1 MEATEHTLVRWTAP
15 ATEDPPAQNVSGA
28 QAEKPCL
35 KPNRGPGHFTTWW
48 GEVFSSLKSGHS
60 VLASQ
65 AMPNGRACLE
75 GISWIWPQ
83 ACAVRLMTLG
93 MIMGLMPLRSELQVL
108 SGDLGRESRGIWSSE
123 ERSRQLS
130 LIPSWRTGELGE
142 WKLCLE
148 VCSVPES
155 PLESARRRLRREG
168 SVVLSSIVSAWDQVR
183 GKSPC
188 ARTVMRT
195 WLSWDYFP
203 HLFWGG
209 CFSPQY
215 LSPPLSQY
223 LLVSSSPCNC
233 TDMEGSLSGPPLS
246 CCCDGRLFSLQGS
259 RVVRLPHCLLWAG
272 VAAADV
278 DEVTHLGTVWERA
291 RAACVP
297 HLPSRH
303 SSSSVLWSPSILL
316 ALKRNKQTGNVPP
329 PELQWRQWQGPPL
342 PRSGSST
349 GGGLSLAGAV
359 YPPPFCGVA
368 PSHLGLVIWW
378 KHASEAFQNLLMP
391 SSVWFKEDS
400 VCAQANSQEG
410 SGQSSGCL
418 WSLPGDLISWS
429 PFMVSGSLVSVG
441 GNL

>member
-130 LIPSWRTGELGE
+130 LISSWRTGELGE

-195 WLSWDYFP
+195 WLSWDYFS

-215 LSPPLSQY
+215 LSPP
-223 LLVSSSPCNC
+223 
-233 TDMEGSLSGPPLS
+233 
-246 CCCDGRLFSLQGS
+246 F
-259 RVVRLPHCLLWAG
+259 
-272 VAAADV
+272 
-278 DEVTHLGTVWERA
+278 
-291 RAACVP
+291 
-297 HLPSRH
+297 
-303 SSSSVLWSPSILL
+303 PSISLFPLL
-316 ALKRNKQTGNVPP
+316 PATAQT
-329 PELQWRQWQGPPL
+329 WR
-342 PRSGSST
+342 
-349 GGGLSLAGAV
+349 GAFLDH
-359 YPPPFCGVA
+359 PFPAAVMVVC
-368 PSHLGLVIWW
+368 
-378 KHASEAFQNLLMP
+378 
-391 SSVWFKEDS
+391 S
-400 VCAQANSQEG
+400 VCRDPRWSVCLTVCSEQEWW
-410 SGQSSGCL
+410 QQ
-418 WSLPGDLISWS
+418 
-429 PFMVSGSLVSVG
+429 M
-441 GNL
+441 